1 MGTISRCDDF
11 QLRYPDCEGYNPA
24 EADRGGIVSN
34 DIGEAPVPCD
44 YFGGVY
50 DYIKKMLMEEDDLDH
65 RPCMFQDCSA
75 LQAAEKYF
83 FDALCDQPSPPP
95 QHDHTVASA
104 SSFHPPSF
112 LFDSHAQFAA
122 GAGASSTISCD
133 FTWLENNGSFQV
145 VESLDQ
151 DSGNF
156 QALATDVQ
164 APADQNGRVKKTRGR
179 GDDGECGEERGSK
192 QMAGYAEESIQM
204 EKYDKSLLCPK
215 MNPRFYDDC
224 PPGLYEDSGSS
235 SSDSDVEMKK
245 QYRKTKEVKRGRPKG
260 SKKNRKV
267 SEVVDLRSLLTRCAE
282 AVSSFNMAAG
292 ESLLKQIR
300 KHSSPY
306 GDANERLAH
315 CFANALEARMTGTG
329 SALYTASAARRIPAS
344 ELLKSYQSYVTSCP
358 FKRMSNIF
366 ANKSIAKNAKDSM
379 KIHIIDFGIFYG
391 FQWPCIIHGLSLK
404 PGGPPTLKIT
414 GIDYPQPG
422 FKPAERVEQ
431 TGRRLADFCKRFNV
445 SFEYNAIAKKWEDIK
460 LEDLNIE
467 RDETVVVNCLYR
479 LRHVSEEY
487 SATAGASSPS
497 PRDAVLSFV
506 KKINPALFVHGVVNG
521 SYNAAFFGTR
531 FKEAVFHYSS
541 LFDMME
547 ATLPREDEDRLLYE
561 REVFGRDVMNVIA
574 CEGAERVERPE
585 SYKQWQVRNQR
596 AGLVQVPLAREIV
609 AEVKAKVRSDYHS
622 DFMVEEDSGWLLQG
636 WKGRVMYALSCWKP
650 LPG

>member
-1 MGTISRCDDF
+1 MGTISGYDDF
-11 QLRYPDCEGYNPA
+11 QLQYYSDSGGYNIPS
-24 EADRGGIVSN
+24 EEGRGGIVSDDN
-34 DIGEAPVPCD
+34 GGAPVPCD
-44 YFGGVY
+44 YFDGVF

-83 FDALCDQPSPPP
+83 FDALSYQPSPPP
-95 QHDHTVASA
+95 QHDHTVASK
-104 SSFHPPSF
+104 SISPPS
-112 LFDSHAQFAA
+112 SQFAA
-122 GAGASSTISCD
+122 GGGSSAPSTISCD
-133 FTWLENNGSFQV
+133 FTWLEDNGSFQV
-145 VESLDQ
+145 VESLGQ
-151 DSGNF
+151 DSRNF
-156 QALATDVQ
+156 QALADVG
-164 APADQNGRVKKTRGR
+164 DQNGRVKKTHGR

-215 MNPRFYDDC
+215 MNPRFYDDS

-235 SSDSDVEMKK
+235 SSDSDVEMMK
-245 QYRKTKEVKRGRPKG
+245 QYRKSKEVKRGRPKG

-267 SEVVDLRSLLTRCAE
+267 SEVVDLPSLLTRCAE

-292 ESLLKQIR
+292 ENLLKQIR
-300 KHSSPY
+300 KHSSLY
-306 GDANERLAH
+306 GDANERLSH

-329 SALYTASAARRIPAS
+329 SALYTASASRRIPAS

-366 ANKSIAKNAKDSM
+366 ANKFIAKNAKDSM
-379 KIHIIDFGIFYG
+379 KIHIIDFGILYG

-422 FKPAERVEQ
+422 FKPAERIEQ

-460 LEDLNIE
+460 LEDLNME

-479 LRHVSEEY
+479 LRHVSEE
-487 SATAGASSPS
+487 S
-497 PRDAVLSFV
+497 RDAVLSFV
-506 KKINPALFVHGVVNG
+506 KKINPEVFVHGVVNG

-547 ATLPREDEDRLLYE
+547 ATVPREDEERLLYE
-561 REVFGRDVMNVIA
+561 REVFGRDAMNVIA

-596 AGLVQVPLAREIV
+596 AGLLQLPLAREIV
-609 AEVKAKVRSDYHS
+609 AEVKAKVRSDYHP

-650 LPG
+650 LPQ